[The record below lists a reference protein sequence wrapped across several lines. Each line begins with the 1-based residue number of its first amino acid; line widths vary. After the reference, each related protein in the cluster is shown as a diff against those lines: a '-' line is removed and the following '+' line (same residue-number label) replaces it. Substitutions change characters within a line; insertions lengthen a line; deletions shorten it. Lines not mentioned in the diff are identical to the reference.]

1 MLKAGLA
8 LRASQKDLEEVISMH
23 PDPSTEEQQSLMQ
36 RCGSSSSTDASDS
49 QDDCDQHPLE
59 VVDDNNLTRDQ
70 GAEAER
76 QESVHP
82 SSNNGKDRF
91 ISTLNMLKELIEN
104 LKWSFPRYEVFEFMV
119 NILEE
124 LKQDYENPSTAVD
137 KDWIPEEKVKFLA
150 THWDKL
156 SPNDE
161 MFARTILFVVLSQI
175 QRAIMTNWGPEE
187 NLKPLAHVREIVQK
201 LLVFVRT
208 TRSDHESILHMQ
220 RDVANVMWRF
230 NHLDK
235 CSKRFYYLLIEL
247 VELNI
252 VLLSSLIEQM
262 VVLWPSLEYYAQGR
276 GSNPVLLSGGN
287 SDFGIQT
294 LTNIC
299 KSPRCAMWK
308 LRDLEWL
315 HLALSEMLSE
325 QQEWA
330 DIISRRLRS
339 RNGGDSIDMGTEYIG
354 SILEEALK
362 TTSCLLGP
370 ETDPRNIYQDDGDE
384 KCSMFRIEYLGEE
397 KLTDTNDLKSIC
409 DINDLVYINRLLLHL
424 RWSLDK
430 FIEDYVRASKREEVS
445 AEHDQDICA
454 WYFVYEDR
462 NVFEEEDAKAF
473 GTSLTELDDIPYADG
488 AKGVTECNAAMEIF
502 LNKFLRQIRSTNDNS
517 LLQHG
522 DAGIMLQKLGDRA
535 LWMEQER
542 MKSLA
547 DIKRENL
554 PALKSRL
561 IAAYGADSPGACSWR
576 RRLLMPTDALLFRIE
591 REALTKIVSSPESN
605 VLENMDRVAVPNEE
619 YVMWNLEDDV
629 LEDAITSFSKSKIPK
644 PRAQRKDVVLLM
656 LFPVLYLLDIATDCN
671 VAYQHCS
678 RANYLYFA
686 LTLLF
691 IFGPVLAEIITNFF
705 RKLRGYITTWTGVF
719 SRIDSWKL
727 LPRALRSVM
736 FAINSRRKFDHD
748 LHVFYE
754 ELNRARGGHY
764 KELAEKLSWSKISLI
779 NVHSFAAMVY
789 NELWQLKWKMH
800 EALNE
805 SAPQLLLQ
813 LVIAIVQL
821 GNDETVGPVT
831 ITGIVV
837 SLVSFSWTL
846 HLFHYSEHYD
856 GLKNNFKLLHRA
868 SDFVAHFLIVG
879 CRFIALS
886 MVMALYPLWFPVAA
900 FSYLGFLSLCLYK
913 YRSDRDDYRRVM
925 TKTTNTLWMVY
936 RVFITPYPMRI
947 WRVSVYDDI
956 LYNFETFVLA
966 LSWPF
971 LLDGDHPLADYRWI
985 ITGIIFIL
993 NFIILPLLLKLNERM
1008 FEEAPG
1014 CIDHDPF
1021 PIRSELWK
1029 DLKAGKTR
1037 MRRSFGRRTSSSTFP
1052 YTCRIECPI
1061 VGIPPVV
1068 GTMQ

>member
-1 MLKAGLA
+1 MRKPGVASRASFEDMEEGMPVLSDPKQEEQDSQIQVCISPSSVDTSCSRAHSQDDWSSTMLKSGVAPLA
-8 LRASQKDLEEVISMH
+8 SLEDLEEEVPML
-23 PDPSTEEQQSLMQ
+23 PDPNSGEQKMEHYLSSASIYESASELNSQDDRMSATTSASQ
-36 RCGSSSSTDASDS
+36 DYCSSSSIYVSAPEICY

-59 VVDDNNLTRDQ
+59 AMDDNNLTRDQ
-70 GAEAER
+70 GAEAEA
-76 QESVHP
+76 QQSVHP
-82 SSNNGKDRF
+82 SSNSGKDRF

-137 KDWIPEEKVKFLA
+137 KDWIHEEKVKFLA

-156 SPNDE
+156 SPNDK

-208 TRSDHESILHMQ
+208 TRSDHESILHLQ

-315 HLALSEMLSE
+315 HLALSEMQLE
-325 QQEWA
+325 QKEWA

-430 FIEDYVRASKREEVS
+430 FIEDYVRVSKREEVS

-473 GTSLTELDDIPYADG
+473 GTSLTELDDIPYVDG
-488 AKGVTECNAAMEIF
+488 AKGVT
-502 LNKFLRQIRSTNDNS
+502 
-517 LLQHG
+517 
-522 DAGIMLQKLGDRA
+522 
-535 LWMEQER
+535 
-542 MKSLA
+542 
-547 DIKRENL
+547 
-554 PALKSRL
+554 
-561 IAAYGADSPGACSWR
+561 
-576 RRLLMPTDALLFRIE
+576 
-591 REALTKIVSSPESN
+591 
-605 VLENMDRVAVPNEE
+605 
-619 YVMWNLEDDV
+619 
-629 LEDAITSFSKSKIPK
+629 
-644 PRAQRKDVVLLM
+644 
-656 LFPVLYLLDIATDCN
+656 
-671 VAYQHCS
+671 
-678 RANYLYFA
+678 
-686 LTLLF
+686 
-691 IFGPVLAEIITNFF
+691 
-705 RKLRGYITTWTGVF
+705 
-719 SRIDSWKL
+719 
-727 LPRALRSVM
+727 
-736 FAINSRRKFDHD
+736 
-748 LHVFYE
+748 
-754 ELNRARGGHY
+754 
-764 KELAEKLSWSKISLI
+764 
-779 NVHSFAAMVY
+779 
-789 NELWQLKWKMH
+789 
-800 EALNE
+800 
-805 SAPQLLLQ
+805 
-813 LVIAIVQL
+813 
-821 GNDETVGPVT
+821 
-831 ITGIVV
+831 
-837 SLVSFSWTL
+837 
-846 HLFHYSEHYD
+846 
-856 GLKNNFKLLHRA
+856 
-868 SDFVAHFLIVG
+868 
-879 CRFIALS
+879 
-886 MVMALYPLWFPVAA
+886 
-900 FSYLGFLSLCLYK
+900 
-913 YRSDRDDYRRVM
+913 
-925 TKTTNTLWMVY
+925 
-936 RVFITPYPMRI
+936 
-947 WRVSVYDDI
+947 
-956 LYNFETFVLA
+956 
-966 LSWPF
+966 
-971 LLDGDHPLADYRWI
+971 
-985 ITGIIFIL
+985 
-993 NFIILPLLLKLNERM
+993 
-1008 FEEAPG
+1008 
-1014 CIDHDPF
+1014 
-1021 PIRSELWK
+1021 
-1029 DLKAGKTR
+1029 
-1037 MRRSFGRRTSSSTFP
+1037 
-1052 YTCRIECPI
+1052 
-1061 VGIPPVV
+1061 
-1068 GTMQ
+1068 